1 MSSKSRC
8 INSGTATMNDRLTKR
23 GYGIMG
29 NKNMVRN
36 PINIYWSYIS
46 IITIIQHCLSAHI
59 SSLQI

>member
-29 NKNMVRN
+29 K
-36 PINIYWSYIS
+36 IWSEIQLTYIG
-46 IITIIQHCLSAHI
+46 HI
-59 SSLQI
+59 FQ